1 MVKNKGFTLLEVML
15 VLLLVSLASVAV
27 IGTLPS
33 NSKDEAK
40 QHASALWQRIQLL
53 NEEAM
58 LSGKDFGLRVDE
70 SKNQYFLQQMS
81 IDGWQS
87 ITVNKIPKE
96 TDLPDDVSIELKLG
110 GSAWQD
116 DDRLFKPGSLFDEE
130 MFAEFEEKKTL
141 PPPQIFIVASGE
153 VTPFTIAIYPKK
165 DKTKQDAWHVV
176 AKENGQILLLAP
188 GELDEDA

>member
-1 MVKNKGFTLLEVML
+1 MVKNKGFTLLEVLL

-27 IGTLPS
+27 ISTLPS

-40 QHASALWQRIQLL
+40 QHANALWQRLQLL

-58 LSGKDFGLRVDE
+58 LSGKDFGLRIDE
-70 SKNQYFLQQMS
+70 AKSQYFLQQMS
-81 IDGWQS
+81 VDGWQAL
-87 ITVNKIPKE
+87 TVNKIPE
-96 TDLPDDVSIELKLG
+96 QTDLPEDISIELKLG
-110 GSAWQD
+110 GDAWQD
-116 DDRLFKPGSLFDEE
+116 DDRLFKPGSLFDED
-130 MFAEFEEKKTL
+130 MFAEFEEKKAL

-153 VTPFTIAIYPKK
+153 VTPFTIAIYPKN